1 MLCLCLLVG
10 VVLLVTPRTAFE
22 AIPWNATRV
31 APDPPPAAVRRTI
44 ERAALH
50 SREDY
55 ELRYEDQEREDLLA
69 TVAYL
74 AKRELGSR

>member
-1 MLCLCLLVG
+1 MLCLCLIVG
-10 VVLLVTPRTAFE
+10 IVLLVTPRAAFE

-50 SREDY
+50 SRVDY
-55 ELRYEDQEREDLLA
+55 ELRDDQEREDLLA